1 MNILQDSNPM
11 LCDQDW
17 AMGSND
23 VDFLRPKLK
32 GGLVDEY
39 NISTLAYLP
48 LDNDHNHY
56 KMIIDYANNEICD
69 DDSNAEVQKKQQRP
83 STPTES
89 SGILLVVEAENTTK
103 NVDLESFVKTLQ
115 ALGFTPLEKSIFL
128 PQGKAITPSLFIPL
142 EEGYISAHTYQGHQA
157 IGIEIL
163 LWSQLGKQND
173 ILQALLGVVGVQ
185 DSYSSYRVIH
195 GGMVGH
201 KDWLEELE
209 TKGPGQKQNKRCKN
223 KSAVPAASNE
233 VEDKVST
240 DIFDTIV
247 TKTLAMLPQKTDKA
261 TAVICGLK
269 GVDDCTSIASLMNNE
284 HVDNVVA
291 IWSCPDTHYPNNK
304 ITREEEDENGK
315 SLSHVYACGE
325 ESIMRSSKRE
335 ESFSALIVDPNADR
349 SLVNRSTVIFCNN
362 RILKAKR
369 HPYLREQLVFVS
381 SLSSKEERQM
391 LTQCNRRISKNLARS
406 ATLKVNNTTK
416 VGLIASANNEFVPKL
431 LSMVQELKD
440 EKHLSI
446 EIESMRSG
454 PVPFQQNFNPHH
466 YSADEYN
473 QIDAMKQYSYQQ
485 PLAAQ
490 SIYQLHISDHNDYS
504 NSVNELMS
512 VVIEKSNAF
521 AESTQN
527 EYAVGDGAV
536 AVAIASIGHLIITW
550 NGASVYTINI
560 LTEEENYGSQKKR
573 GRGEEN
579 IMILIDHHKIV
590 ELIMSKLSSSTIIA
604 SSEFMPRGVNRV
616 VNFKYDIE
624 VSQPGCADYYESCT
638 DLATNGKCDS
648 GKYIEWMHHYCA
660 MSCDKCDEMIKSFM

>member
-1 MNILQDSNPM
+1 M

-17 AMGSND
+17 AMGSNNI
-23 VDFLRPKLK
+23 DFLRPKLK
-32 GGLVDEY
+32 DGLVDEH

-48 LDNDHNHY
+48 LDNESNHY
-56 KMIIDYANNEICD
+56 KMIIDYAYNEICD
-69 DDSNAEVQKKQQRP
+69 DGSTEVQKKESP

-103 NVDLESFVKTLQ
+103 NLDLESFVKTLQ

-128 PQGKAITPSLFIPL
+128 PQGKGIAPSLFIPL
-142 EEGYISAHTYQGHQA
+142 VEGYISAHTYQGHQA

-209 TKGPGQKQNKRCKN
+209 TKGPGQKQKNKLCKN
-223 KSAVPAASNE
+223 KSVVQAASNE

-247 TKTLAMLPQKTDKA
+247 TKTLAMLPHKTDKA
-261 TAVICGLK
+261 TAVICGVK
-269 GVDDCTSIASLMNNE
+269 GVDDCTAISSLMNNE
-284 HVDNVVA
+284 NVDNVVA
-291 IWSCPDTHYPNNK
+291 IWSCPDTHYPDNK

-362 RILKAKR
+362 RMLKAKR
-369 HPYLREQLVFVS
+369 HPYLREQLVFVT
-381 SLSSKEERQM
+381 SLASKEERQM

-406 ATLKVNNTTK
+406 ATLKIDNTAK

-431 LSMVQELKD
+431 LSMVEELKD
-440 EKHLSI
+440 ENHLSI

-512 VVIEKSNAF
+512 VVTEKSNAF

-527 EYAVGDGAV
+527 DYSVGDGAV
-536 AVAIASIGHLIITW
+536 AVAISSTGHLIITW

-573 GRGEEN
+573 GREGEN
-579 IMILIDHHKIV
+579 IMVLLDHHEIVV
-590 ELIMSKLSSSTIIA
+590 ELIMNKLPSSTIVA
-604 SSEFMPRGVNRV
+604 SSEHMPRGVNRV

-638 DLATNGKCDS
+638 DLATNGKCES

-660 MSCDKCDEMIKSFM
+660 MSCDKCDEMIKSLSYK